1 LRSAIGIAAFVDAD
15 AANAE
20 QVSTHYG
27 LTGANAMSRNR
38 PFDAFAFARPSIMLA
53 IAAFCLIVTS
63 SLASMQRGAVAA
75 APPPEAA
82 PAAPVT
88 AAPAAT
94 PFTAP
99 TAAAGEQTAPPATP
113 TPFTGRRLA
122 ALSIVAQHVAFYSN
136 RFIVGADGDVAVTLG
151 DGTKITGNTFSMD
164 LRLNRFVIAG
174 NVTLTAGA
182 TVVHGAAF
190 SEFLDFDR
198 GYFLPLIEE
207 PDRWT
212 YTQGD
217 YAHPLLGRVMPGD
230 AFFLPN
236 LAGERVFL
244 DAKRAVV
251 DPHESVRFTPV
262 SINFGPTFVHF
273 PSYFLDFSKNP
284 NFAQNSLA
292 GADIDGPYDFAGGPH
307 GLATAH
313 VRYDSINQLY
323 FSYEQHQ
330 ISDNHYLVFSV
341 NPVTRPGKDYNLIA
355 YDRISPVLQV
365 EGIFQEFAFQHSF
378 TQPLS
383 ASAFASIQLTLALR
397 ESFLQLTTNSYY
409 ESLLGQP
416 KGIGRD
422 LYYGDY
428 SHLWI
433 PDHPDGATLTW
444 DGFRH
449 KIHGLP
455 LSFQLRSS
463 IGVNHNGI
471 STLNQ
476 NSGLQTL
483 GGVEYDT
490 EYNHGVGA
498 TLLSNPIVLL
508 KDSSG
513 LRRDVYLTATF
524 DKQRTWYSVPHHIDI
539 TTTNISLT
547 KTITPRHLT
556 ALLSYTNTNTA
567 DFYGAQQSDVYP
579 SNAAV
584 SPATGELYP
593 QYAAFRGFST
603 SRSFRE
609 QLVFTPSPALNS
621 SISLRENDDFPVA
634 VPGISMTTGN
644 VTFFNN
650 FGVPP
655 EQLTLDSRFR
665 INSILTLD
673 VSRSYFFNFGGYQ
686 RWSPNFSIQVVK

>member
-1 LRSAIGIAAFVDAD
+1 LED
-15 AANAE
+15 
-20 QVSTHYG
+20 
-27 LTGANAMSRNR
+27 
-38 PFDAFAFARPSIMLA
+38 PPFAFAGASKSSIVVLCFSVLLA
-53 IAAFCLIVTS
+53 
-63 SLASMQRGAVAA
+63 LAGLQRGAVAA
-75 APPPEAA
+75 PPEAAPA

-88 AAPAAT
+88 AAPAVT
-94 PFTAP
+94 PMSGP
-99 TAAAGEQTAPPATP
+99 SVPSGEQTAPPATP

-122 ALSIVAQHVAFYSN
+122 ALSITAKSIAFYSN
-136 RFIVGADGDVAVTLG
+136 RFIVGADGDVVVTLG

-174 NVTLTAGA
+174 NVTLTAGS

-198 GYFLPLIEE
+198 AYFLPLLEE

-244 DAKRAVV
+244 YAKRAVA
-251 DPHESVRFTPV
+251 DPHESVRFTPADL
-262 SINFGPTFVHF
+262 NFGPTFVHF
-273 PSYFLDFSKNP
+273 PSYFLDFSRSP

-313 VRYDSINQLY
+313 VRYDSINHLY
-323 FSYEQHQ
+323 LSYEQHQ
-330 ISDNHYLVFSV
+330 MSDNHYLVFSV
-341 NPVTRPGKDYNLIA
+341 NPITQPGKDYNLVA

-365 EGIFQEFAFQHSF
+365 QGLFQEFAFQHSF

-416 KGIGRD
+416 KGLGRN
-422 LYYGDY
+422 LYYGDP

-433 PDHPDGATLTW
+433 PDHPDGESLSW
-444 DGFRH
+444 NGFRH
-449 KIHGLP
+449 KIKHVP
-455 LSFQLRSS
+455 VSFQLRSS
-463 IGVNHNGI
+463 IGLNHNGI
-471 STLNQ
+471 SVLNQ
-476 NSGLQTL
+476 NSGLQNL

-490 EYNHGVGA
+490 EYNHGFGG
-498 TLLSNPIVLL
+498 TLLTEPIVVLR
-508 KDSSG
+508 DRTG
-513 LRRDVYLTATF
+513 QRRDVYFTGTF
-524 DKQRTWYSVPHHIDI
+524 DKQRTYYSVPHHIDI
-539 TTTNISLT
+539 TTTNLSLT
-547 KTITPRHLT
+547 KTISPRHLT
-556 ALLSYTNTNTA
+556 ALFSYTNTNTA

-579 SNAAV
+579 SSVAQ

-593 QYAAFRGFST
+593 SYAAFRGFST

-609 QLVFTPSPALNS
+609 QLVFTPSPAFNS
-621 SISLRENDDFPVA
+621 SITMRENDDFPVA
-634 VPGISMTTGN
+634 VPGISETVGN

-650 FGVPP
+650 YGVPP
-655 EQLTLDSRFR
+655 KQLTLDTRFR

-673 VSRSYFFNFGGYQ
+673 VSRSYYFNFGGYQ
-686 RWSPNFSIQVVK
+686 RYSPYFSIQVVK